1 MTDPIFKNRAELKK
15 EYYFMIKEVL
25 PSLNDC
31 GYCGKIKCIYSKKF
45 SVNCSSCINKCK
57 NCFQFNKSK
66 DILINCDDDQI
77 SNYIKNFL
85 IDYFNAS
92 DLTNYFLKM
101 NITDEFKWKNPI
113 NVIQIYDE
121 KRIEPIV
128 KKEKTDKNFFYCK
141 SKKHRQYF
149 KSK

>member
-45 SVNCSSCINKCK
+45 SV
-57 NCFQFNKSK
+57 
-66 DILINCDDDQI
+66 
-77 SNYIKNFL
+77 
-85 IDYFNAS
+85 
-92 DLTNYFLKM
+92 LTNYFLKM
-101 NITDEFKWKNPI
+101 NITGEVKRKNPI
-113 NVIQIYDE
+113 NIIQIYDE
-121 KRIEPIV
+121 KKIEPIV
-128 KKEKTDKNFFYCK
+128 KKEKQIKIFFYCK